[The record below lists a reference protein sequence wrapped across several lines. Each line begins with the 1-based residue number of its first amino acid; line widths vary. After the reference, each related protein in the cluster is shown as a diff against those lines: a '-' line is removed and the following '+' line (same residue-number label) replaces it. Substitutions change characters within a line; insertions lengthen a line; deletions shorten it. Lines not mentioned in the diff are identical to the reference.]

1 MPEPPNS
8 DERLSGLRAGDRHW
22 RFSKP
27 RPHEPPVEDLHCVLV
42 TIPTK
47 PAVLSFPEAR
57 RVVEEQA
64 RTLHPGPAELAP
76 LLRSRGRVLA
86 EDIFADRD
94 FPPFPRAARDGY
106 AVRGADLAT
115 VPATLKVI
123 GEVRAGTRLAG
134 PPLAARE
141 AAEIMTGAPVP
152 AGADAVVMVEYTA
165 RHGENVEVERSVS
178 AGENVVPTGSEA
190 RAGQLLLPRGTRM
203 GFAEIAVAAGVG
215 KAQVHIYRP
224 PRVGILSTGDELV
237 DVDAHPGAEQIRNS
251 NSYSLAAQVEA
262 AGAEPVRLPIAPDDA
277 VVLRHLIEEG
287 LALDLLLLTGGVS
300 MGKYDLVEPVLTEF
314 DAEFFFTGA
323 QIQPGR
329 PVVFGRARPESA
341 GKATYFFGLPGNPVS
356 TMVTFEIFV
365 RPLLDALS
373 GAAPGKLRFLQ
384 ARLAAEVRTKTG
396 LTRFLPGR
404 LSGEFDRTEVELVR
418 WQGSGDVAA
427 MARANCFLVVPPD
440 RERLAAGEMVSVLLR

>member
-1 MPEPPNS
+1 MTVHAQS
-8 DERLSGLRAGDRHW
+8 ALLAFADARH
-22 RFSKP
+22 
-27 RPHEPPVEDLHCVLV
+27 
-42 TIPTK
+42 
-47 PAVLSFPEAR
+47 
-57 RVVEEQA
+57 VVEEQA
-64 RTLHPGPAELAP
+64 HTLLPGPAEFVP

-86 EDIFADRD
+86 EDIVADRD
-94 FPPFPRAARDGY
+94 FPPFPRATRDGY
-106 AVRGADLAT
+106 AVRSADLSA
-115 VPATLKVI
+115 VPAALKVI
-123 GEVRAGTRLAG
+123 GEVRAGTSLADA
-134 PPLAARE
+134 PLASGE

-165 RHGENVEVERSVS
+165 RRGESVKVQRAVA

-215 KAQVHIYRP
+215 KAQVSIYRS
-224 PRVGILSTGDELV
+224 PRVAVLSTGDEIV
-237 DVDAHPGAEQIRNS
+237 DVAAHPGPSRIRNS

-262 AGAEPVRLPIAPDDA
+262 AGAEPVRLPIAPDDP
-277 VVLRHLIEEG
+277 VVLKHLIEEG

-300 MGKYDLVEPVLTEF
+300 MGKYDLVEQVLAEF

-329 PVVFGRARPESA
+329 PVVFGRARQKGA

-365 RPLLDALS
+365 RPLLDGLC
-373 GAAPGKLRFLQ
+373 GAPPGKLQFLQ
-384 ARLAAEVRTKTG
+384 ARLGAEIRTKTG
-396 LTRFLPGR
+396 LTRFLPAQV
-404 LSGEFDRTEVELVR
+404 SGEFDGTEVELVR

-440 RERLAAGEMVSVLLR
+440 RERLAVGEMVSVLLR